1 MGMIKI
7 VFQNFDL
14 ANNLKNEV
22 FIVPFENRIDNYLF
36 LHHIYMQFKYDI
48 PTTILIN
55 YHQWEMN
62 NTCKTKTISVPP
74 EKQISKLPRHFALGR
89 TCFGF
94 YSLWPGNESEDF

>member
-14 ANNLKNEV
+14 ANNLENEV
-22 FIVPFENRIDNYLF
+22 FIVPFENRIDNYSF

-55 YHQWEMN
+55 YQWEMN
-62 NTCKTKTISVPP
+62 HTCKTKTISVPP
-74 EKQISKLPRHFALGR
+74 EKQISKLPRHFAPGR
-89 TCFGF
+89 TCFGL
-94 YSLWPGNESEDF
+94 YSLWPGNE